1 MLAELYVLNGRDVG
15 KVLDASA
22 GPVILLGRAASN
34 TLRVRDPQASRVHCR
49 IDVTTEGLTLRD
61 AQSGNGT
68 FVNEERLE
76 GVRKLVDGDTI
87 ALGGTKIR
95 VLIETEEDRELY
107 RERLGKSAQPRD
119 GSGSGALEASALEHS
134 ASESVSVAA
143 SLGSGIGKSKLREV
157 IPGYR
162 LEARLGG
169 HSRKGIAV
177 YRATQYSLERS
188 VALKVFLPRGQ
199 TRSED
204 VERFMREAR
213 AVARLPHPNIV
224 TIHDVIGQGKMRA
237 IVMEFLVGGSLRDQL
252 DDGPLSLKQSLRCAT
267 MIASA
272 LSYLHEHGVVHRG
285 VKPSN
290 LLFVRAHRSW
300 KLANFASAT
309 GLQGQRYGDT
319 NFIDSPMEGFSY
331 LAPEQLGADT
341 TRLSPATDVYSLG
354 ASLLAALIG
363 RPPFQGSAVPTLAA
377 QIMRDPPPP
386 APEGIPSALRE
397 VIQRCLAKA
406 PEDRFPH
413 GAALLRALQAC
424 RASAVHKLPG
434 KARGGEAG
442 A

>member
-22 GPVILLGRAASN
+22 GPVILMGRAASN

-76 GVRKLVDGDTI
+76 GPRKLLDGDTI
-87 ALGGTKIR
+87 SLGETRIR

-107 RERLGKSAQPRD
+107 QERLGKARGKDASA
-119 GSGSGALEASALEHS
+119 SGSLEASTLEHS
-134 ASESVSVAA
+134 ASESVSAA
-143 SLGSGIGKSKLREV
+143 APNLDSEIGKSKLREV

-169 HSRKGIAV
+169 HSRQGIAV

-213 AVARLPHPNIV
+213 SVARLPHPHIV

-252 DDGPLSLKQSLRCAT
+252 DDGPLSLKQSLRFAT
-267 MIASA
+267 MVSNA
-272 LSYLHEHGVVHRG
+272 LAYLHEHGVVHRG

-290 LLFVRAHRSW
+290 LLFARAHRSW

-341 TRLSPATDVYSLG
+341 TRISPATDVYSLG

-363 RPPFQGSAVPTLAA
+363 RPPFEGSSVPTLAA
-377 QIMRDPPPP
+377 QIMRDPPPEAPDGIP
-386 APEGIPSALRE
+386 APLKD
-397 VIQRCLAKA
+397 VIRRCLAKEPA
-406 PEDRFPH
+406 ERFPH
-413 GAALLRALQAC
+413 GGALLRALQAC
-424 RASAVHKLPG
+424 RASAAHKLPG
-434 KARGGEAG
+434 KASERGA
-442 A
+442 